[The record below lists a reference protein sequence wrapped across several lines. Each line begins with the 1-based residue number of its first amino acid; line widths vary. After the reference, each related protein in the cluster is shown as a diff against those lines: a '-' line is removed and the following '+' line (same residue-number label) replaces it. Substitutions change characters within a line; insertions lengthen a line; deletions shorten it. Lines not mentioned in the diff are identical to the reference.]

1 VKAIRVHA
9 PGGGDAMR
17 LEDLPDPVPGPGE
30 ALVLVEA
37 AGVNFIDVYQRSGF
51 YQLPAPF
58 TLGQEGAGVVTQVGA
73 GVSDVKPGD
82 RVAWAAPQGSYADH
96 AIVPAARLVPVP
108 DDVTTRQA
116 AAAML
121 QGMTAHY
128 LALSTYPLKPGDTCL
143 VHAAAGGAGGLLVQI
158 AKLRGAR
165 VIATVGS
172 EAKAA
177 VAKAHGADDV
187 ILYRQADV
195 AAEVKRLTSGRL
207 CDVVYDGVGKDTFAA
222 SVASTMPR
230 GTLVSFGQSSGAV
243 GPVDPLVVLK
253 GSKYLTRPT
262 LQDYVMTREELLAR
276 AKQVL
281 GWIGAGKV
289 KLTIYREYPLKDA
302 AAAHRDLESR
312 ATVGKL
318 LLVPESADM

>member
-1 VKAIRVHA
+1 MKAIRVHA
-9 PGGGDAMR
+9 PGGADA
-17 LEDLPDPVPGPGE
+17 LVLDDLPEPVPGPGE

-37 AGVNFIDVYQRSGF
+37 AGVNFIDVYHRTGF
-51 YQLPAPF
+51 YKLPLPL
-58 TLGQEGAGVVTQVGA
+58 TLGQEGAGIVKRLGDGVTGL
-73 GVSDVKPGD
+73 KPGD
-82 RVAWAAPQGSYADH
+82 RVAWASVQGSYADH
-96 AIVPAARLVPVP
+96 AVVRADRLVPVP
-108 DDVTTRQA
+108 DDVSTRQA

-128 LALSTYPLKPGDTCL
+128 LAVSTYPLKPGDVCL

-172 EAKAA
+172 EEKARIA
-177 VAKAHGADDV
+177 RAHGADDV
-187 ILYRQADV
+187 ILYREADV

-207 CDVVYDGVGKDTFAA
+207 CDVVYDSVGKDTFAA

-230 GTLVSFGQSSGAV
+230 GMIVTYGQSSGAI

-253 GSKYLTRPT
+253 GSKFMTRPT
-262 LQDYVMTREELLAR
+262 LADYVPTREELLAR

-281 GWIGAGKV
+281 GWIGSG
-289 KLTIYREYPLKDA
+289 KLTVTIFREYPLKDA
-302 AAAHRDLESR
+302 AQAHRDLESR
-312 ATVGKL
+312 TTVGKL
-318 LLVPESADM
+318 ILIT